1 MWPAPWPR
9 RRWSSTAEAL
19 LLAAMSARTARAWC
33 ACSCAGQWAWQ
44 WAHGSSHAVD
54 CRDFIPSPPLHH
66 GDGHAEWT
74 ALFICAIVRGETA
87 RHSAFQGSIPLPAL
101 RILQAFIGSIS
112 MKQPVMQR
120 PVAVHRRW
128 LVQRRGPPP
137 SRAAALLS
145 HWREPVP
152 CLLHPV
158 PSRRF

>member
-1 MWPAPWPR
+1 MA
-9 RRWSSTAEAL
+9 AKAL
-19 LLAAMSARTARAWC
+19 VQHSGGIAAGRYVGTHSAGVVRVFLCRAVGM
-33 ACSCAGQWAWQ
+33 AMGTWQ
-44 WAHGSSHAVD
+44 LSRGRLQGFHP
-54 CRDFIPSPPLHH
+54 FPPLHH
-66 GDGHAEWT
+66 GYGHAEWT
-74 ALFICAIVRGETA
+74 ALFICSIVRGATA
-87 RHSAFQGSIPLPAL
+87 RHSAFQGSVPLPAL